1 MELLCS
7 ENDKKTDWLVPNFE
21 KGDLKHVK
29 MCVGDLIGM
38 HKLDAFT
45 QETVRK
51 NLTGRC
57 KGLPLLFPHRRHSSF
72 PCCDPEPTRGA
83 SSVGNPCSPLHSIR
97 RRKSSSNPKQKNHFE
112 RIAVTL
118 QAIVCIPTAGMS
130 RDPGYFSSPDKFD
143 PHRFYTAR
151 STTSGSVQARREAEV
166 SATQAGIGEKEGRET
181 RDTAP
186 ESSFMGLGPCNPIW
200 GLGRWSCL
208 GRFQADLQIRLIVTE
223 ILTTWDVSLSEHG
236 RVGHDS

>member
-1 MELLCS
+1 
-7 ENDKKTDWLVPNFE
+7 
-21 KGDLKHVK
+21 
-29 MCVGDLIGM
+29 
-38 HKLDAFT
+38 
-45 QETVRK
+45 
-51 NLTGRC
+51 
-57 KGLPLLFPHRRHSSF
+57 
-72 PCCDPEPTRGA
+72 
-83 SSVGNPCSPLHSIR
+83 
-97 RRKSSSNPKQKNHFE
+97 
-112 RIAVTL
+112 
-118 QAIVCIPTAGMS
+118 MS

-166 SATQAGIGEKEGRET
+166 SATQAGTGEKEGRET